1 VLGPCGNAEATP
13 AKSNAAV
20 DRKCILVYGSGQM
33 DVELDTINDK
43 ADIGNDIKES
53 GMRYLYPQKIW
64 GS

>member
-1 VLGPCGNAEATP
+1 
-13 AKSNAAV
+13 V
-20 DRKCILVYGSGQM
+20 DRKFILVYGSGQM